1 MSRYRKT
8 MSEAMQEVRINEM
21 GYFEPTM
28 TSTQINN
35 IKNLWKTKRASD
47 VTPAVKAMIKKMDV
61 PTQLAIKHAGI
72 NHLSKL
78 VEDVLTEGRMSDID
92 AMVKAG
98 KSSKEI
104 AKELNLDVK
113 VVKGIR

>member
-72 NHLSKL
+72 NHLSK
-78 VEDVLTEGRMSDID
+78 
-92 AMVKAG
+92 
-98 KSSKEI
+98 
-104 AKELNLDVK
+104 
-113 VVKGIR
+113 